1 MSYFVSK
8 SSGIKSSNL
17 HLFVNL
23 VIFQP
28 VFRQIIWSSIML
40 PFAVRQTQRQRCV
53 SKIWGF
59 TMSFGKKSFA
69 RAALNVIGAVSA
81 FACAAPALA
90 LETGCQDATA
100 VRAALQ
106 EEGQFVL
113 VNGIRHVPGNPRN
126 IFTSNADG
134 SLGYKIEGGD
144 GTQLC
149 VSIRYTDIRVNGNTD
164 GPTPS
169 WALRGANTAHDQ
181 WLASVGASR
190 GEKVLMGARVLRRN
204 ESGEEVRGAFMMVTR
219 GNVLDSTTGQMR
231 SAGGVT
237 ITLNSG
243 EIRPTLALGNVEK
256 VQPNYDRFAQRSTQL
271 AALTH

>member
-1 MSYFVSK
+1 MSNIST
-8 SSGIKSSNL
+8 ISNIEL
-17 HLFVNL
+17 LNLQLSADL
-23 VIFQP
+23 VILRP
-28 VFRQIIWSSIML
+28 VFRQFTWSSIML
-40 PFAVRQTQRQRCV
+40 PRVDGQTQRQRCV
-53 SKIWGF
+53 SKFWGF

-90 LETGCQDATA
+90 LETGCQDATV

-106 EEGQFVL
+106 EEGQFVI
-113 VNGIRHVPGNPRN
+113 VNGVRHVPGNPRN

-134 SLGYKIEGGD
+134 SLGYSIEGAD

-149 VSIRYTDIRVNGNTD
+149 IRARYTDIRVNGNTD

-243 EIRPTLALGNVEK
+243 EIRPSLLLGNVEK

-271 AALTH
+271 AALNH